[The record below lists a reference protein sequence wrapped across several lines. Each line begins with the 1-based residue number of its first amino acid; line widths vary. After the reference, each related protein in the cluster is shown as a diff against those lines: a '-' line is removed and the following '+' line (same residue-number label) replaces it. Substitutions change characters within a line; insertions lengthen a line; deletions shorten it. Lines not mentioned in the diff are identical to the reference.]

1 MAHNQGSH
9 LGGSSAPAISFIDGD
24 WHDGNP
30 PILGPMSHAIW
41 LGSVVFDGARAF
53 EGVTPDLDRHCARA
67 IASAKA
73 LDLEPPVSAGEI
85 MDLALEGVKRFPPG
99 TALYIRPLFFAE
111 SGLHILEADP
121 ASTRFVLTL
130 FEAPMPPPNGFSACM
145 TTIRRPASDMAPT
158 DAKAACLYPNS
169 ARATTQARKKGY
181 TNGVVCDPDGNVV
194 EFATSNLFIVK
205 DGVAITPEA
214 NGTFLAGIT
223 RQRILGLLEAEG
235 IEIESRVIRP
245 EELETADEIFNT
257 GNFGKLQPV
266 IRYNDRS
273 LQPGPVFRR
282 AREMYWDFA
291 HSK

>member
-1 MAHNQGSH
+1 MAHNSDAH
-9 LGGSSAPAISFIDGD
+9 LGGSAAQAINFIDGD
-24 WHDGNP
+24 WHEGNP
-30 PILGPMSHAIW
+30 SIIGPMTHAAW
-41 LGSVVFDGARAF
+41 LGSTVFDGARAF
-53 EGVTPDLDRHCARA
+53 EGVTPDLDRHCTRA

-73 LDLEPPVSAGEI
+73 LGLEPKISAENI
-85 MDLALEGVKRFPPG
+85 LDLALEGVKRFPPE

-111 SGLHILEADP
+111 SGLHILESDP

-130 FEAPMPPPNGFSACM
+130 FKAPMPPPKGFSACM

-169 ARATTQARKKGY
+169 ARATAQARGMGY
-181 TNGVVCDPDGNVV
+181 DNGVVCDPDGNVA

-223 RQRILGLLEAEG
+223 RKRILGLLETEG
-235 IEIESRVIRP
+235 IEIESRTIRP

-257 GNFGKLQPV
+257 GNYGKLQPV
-266 IRYNDRS
+266 IRYNDRD